1 MRTGVL
7 MWGVS
12 LLRAKVRE
20 LLEKRSAD
28 AVIGPGQL
36 TSSRR
41 TTGRYSTTKE
51 MLKKYLDEN
60 GISSSRT
67 RHALTSARPGST
79 GTSEI
84 PAATFAQLMLYNSY
98 DDCLTPRAL
107 ASQSK
112 TQSGELEQLSAQ
124 LHNTFSRTSSG
135 TTPASAP
142 DSGSQDYHSC
152 SQPSTSS
159 HDW

>member
-1 MRTGVL
+1 

-12 LLRAKVRE
+12 SLRAKVRE

-28 AVIGPGQL
+28 AGMMPGQL
-36 TSSRR
+36 TSSRQ
-41 TTGRYSTTKE
+41 TTDQSSTTKE
-51 MLKKYLDEN
+51 MLRKFLDER

-67 RHALTSARPGST
+67 RHAPTSARLGST

-84 PAATFAQLMLYNSY
+84 PAATFAQLMLYSSY
-98 DDCLTPRAL
+98 DDCLMPRAL

-112 TQSGELEQLSAQ
+112 TQSGELEQLSAP
-124 LHNTFSRTSSG
+124 LHSTFSLTSSD
-135 TTPASAP
+135 TTPVSAQ
-142 DSGSQDYHSC
+142 DCGSQDCHFC
-152 SQPSTSS
+152 SQLSTSS

>member
-1 MRTGVL
+1 

-12 LLRAKVRE
+12 SLRVKVRE
-20 LLEKRSAD
+20 WYAKRSAGT
-28 AVIGPGQL
+28 VIGHGQPIC
-36 TSSRR
+36 SQQ
-41 TTGRYSTTKE
+41 TTDLYTTFKE
-51 MLKKYLDEN
+51 MLETYLTGS

-67 RHALTSARPGST
+67 RHALTSARPDST

-84 PAATFAQLMLYNSY
+84 PDATFAQLMLYNSY

-112 TQSGELEQLSAQ
+112 TQSVELEQLSAQ
-124 LHNTFSRTSSG
+124 PHSTYSHTSLG
-135 TTPASAP
+135 TTQASAQ
-142 DSGSQDYHSC
+142 DCGSQDYHSC

>member
-1 MRTGVL
+1 

-12 LLRAKVRE
+12 SLRVKVRE
-20 LLEKRSAD
+20 WYAKRSAD
-28 AVIGPGQL
+28 TGTKRGQL
-36 TSSRR
+36 TSSRQM
-41 TTGRYSTTKE
+41 TGQSSTTKE
-51 MLKKYLDEN
+51 TLRKFLDEH

-67 RHALTSARPGST
+67 RHALTSARPDST

-84 PAATFAQLMLYNSY
+84 PPATFAQLMLYNSY